1 MLKSI
6 GSSKNM
12 TLTKAEIY
20 KVGVNVPPEFLERL
34 IDSINEVMDP
44 VYPKYDRTFMYW
56 PVKGTWRPLP
66 GAEPYNGTIG
76 KVEVADEI
84 RLEFAVKKEDLKK
97 VIGKIAEV
105 HPYEEPAV
113 DVIPMIAWKEFIPS
127 DDR

>member
-1 MLKSI
+1 
-6 GSSKNM
+6 M
-12 TLTKAEIY
+12 TQTGPEIY
-20 KVGVNVPPEFLERL
+20 KIGVNVPEEFLEKL
-34 IDSINEVMDP
+34 MDSINEVMDP

-66 GAEPYNGTIG
+66 GAEPYNGTVG
-76 KVEVADEI
+76 KIEVADEI
-84 RLEFAVKKEDLKK
+84 RLEFAVKKDDLKK

-113 DVIPMIAWKEFIPS
+113 DVIPMLPWKEFILS